1 MMRTAAKYLA
11 FVRLAM
17 IQAGHQRAELYGR
30 IGFFAIVLGVF
41 TSLWRAVEDAG
52 MPIAAVPGG
61 LVWYLA
67 ATEWIVLSVPLV
79 HLHVQESI
87 RRGDVVCQLGRP
99 ISFVGAALAE
109 GLGALALR
117 LMVLAGPAFALA
129 WWFTGVMPPLHA
141 FVAVIPFGLAAA
153 ILLTALHLGIG
164 LLAFWLQ
171 DVAPIYWV
179 FQKLMFVLGGLM
191 LPIQLYPEVVQR
203 IASWT
208 PFPSILAG
216 PASFVLSEPAIDARS
231 LAIRLFAWTTVVALG
246 LCGLSR
252 RAVAALTINGG

>member
-1 MMRTAAKYLA
+1 VKRATAKYLA

-17 IQAGHQRAELYGR
+17 IQACHQRAEVFGR

-41 TSLWRAVEDAG
+41 TSLWRAVEGAG
-52 MPIAAVPGG
+52 MPIAAAPGT

-67 ATEWIVLSVPLV
+67 ATEWIVLSVPMV
-79 HLHVQESI
+79 HLDVQESI

-99 ISFVGAALAE
+99 ISFVGAAMAE
-109 GLGALALR
+109 GLGALVLR

-129 WWFTGVMPPLHA
+129 WWFTGVIPPWRA

-153 ILLTALHLGIG
+153 VLLTALHLCIG

-208 PFPSILAG
+208 PFPSVVAG
-216 PASFVLSEPAIDARS
+216 PASFVLSEPAIDAS
-231 LAIRLFAWTTVVALG
+231 TLAIRLFAWTAVVTLALY
-246 LCGLSR
+246 GLSR

>member
-1 MMRTAAKYLA
+1 MKRATAKYLA
-11 FVRLAM
+11 FVRVAM
-17 IQAGHQRAELYGR
+17 VQACHERAELYGR

-41 TSLWRAVEDAG
+41 TSLWRAVEAAG
-52 MPIAAVPGG
+52 MPLAVIPGT

-79 HLHVQESI
+79 HLDLQESI

-109 GLGALALR
+109 GLGALVLR

-129 WWFTGVMPPLHA
+129 WWFTGVMPSWRA
-141 FVAVIPFGLAAA
+141 FVAVIPFALAAA
-153 ILLTALHLGIG
+153 VLLTALHLCIG

-191 LPIQLYPEVVQR
+191 LPLQLYPDVVQR

-216 PASFVLSEPAIDARS
+216 PASFVLSEPAVAAS
-231 LAIRLFAWTTVVALG
+231 TLTVRLFAWTAVVALA
-246 LCGLSR
+246 LYALSR

>member
-1 MMRTAAKYLA
+1 VKRATAKYLT

-17 IQAGHQRAELYGR
+17 IQACHQRAEVFGR

-41 TSLWRAVEDAG
+41 TSLWRAIEGAG
-52 MPIAAVPGG
+52 MPIAAVPGT

-67 ATEWIVLSVPLV
+67 ATEWIVLSVPMV
-79 HLHVQESI
+79 HLDVQESI

-99 ISFVGAALAE
+99 ISFVGAAMAE
-109 GLGALALR
+109 GLGALVLR
-117 LMVLAGPAFALA
+117 LTVLAGPAFVLA
-129 WWFTGVMPPLHA
+129 WWFTGVIPPLRA
-141 FVAVIPFGLAAA
+141 FVAVVPFGLAAA
-153 ILLTALHLGIG
+153 VLLTALHLCIG

-191 LPIQLYPEVVQR
+191 MPIQLYPDVLQR
-203 IASWT
+203 MASWT

-216 PASFVLSEPAIDARS
+216 PASFVLSEPAIAANA
-231 LAIRLFAWTTVVALG
+231 LAIQLFAWTAVVALA
-246 LCGLSR
+246 LYGLSR

>member
-1 MMRTAAKYLA
+1 MKRAAAKYFA
-11 FVRLAM
+11 FVRVAV
-17 IQAGHQRAELYGR
+17 IQASHQRAELYGR

-41 TSLWRAVEDAG
+41 TSLWRAVEGTELA
-52 MPIAAVPGG
+52 IAAAPGT

-79 HLHVQESI
+79 HVDVQESI
-87 RRGDVVCQLGRP
+87 RRGDVACQLGRP
-99 ISFVGAALAE
+99 VSFVGAALAE

-117 LMVLAGPAFALA
+117 LMVLAGPAFSLA
-129 WWFTGVMPPLHA
+129 WWFTGVTPSARA
-141 FVAVIPFGLAAA
+141 FVAVIPFALAAA
-153 ILLTALHLGIG
+153 VLFTALHLCIG

-179 FQKLMFVLGGLM
+179 FQKLTFVLGGLM
-191 LPIQLYPEVVQR
+191 LPIQFYPEAVQR

-216 PASFVLSEPAIDARS
+216 PASFVLSEPALEAGA
-231 LAIRLFAWTTVVALG
+231 LAVRLFAWTAVVALA
-246 LCGLSR
+246 LYALSR
-252 RAVAALTINGG
+252 RAVATLTINGG

>member
-1 MMRTAAKYLA
+1 MKRATAKYLA
-11 FVRLAM
+11 FVRVAM
-17 IQAGHQRAELYGR
+17 VQACHERAELYGR

-41 TSLWRAVEDAG
+41 TSLWRAVEAAG
-52 MPIAAVPGG
+52 MPIAVIPGT

-79 HLHVQESI
+79 HLDLQESI

-99 ISFVGAALAE
+99 IAFVGAALAE
-109 GLGALALR
+109 GLGALVLR

-129 WWFTGVMPPLHA
+129 WWFTGVMPSWRA
-141 FVAVIPFGLAAA
+141 FVAVIPFALAAA
-153 ILLTALHLGIG
+153 VLLTALHLCIG

-191 LPIQLYPEVVQR
+191 LPLQVYPDVVQG

-216 PASFVLSEPAIDARS
+216 PASFVLSEPAVEAS
-231 LAIRLFAWTTVVALG
+231 TLAVRLFAWTAVVALA
-246 LCGLSR
+246 LYALSR